1 MTKKAQEQT
10 PAIQI
15 GGDDRLFVLTG
26 AGVSAESG
34 LATFRGAGGLWH
46 GHRVEDV
53 ASPEAWERDPELVW
67 NFYSMR
73 RKRASTVRPN
83 PAHRALARLEHEL
96 GERFFLCTQ
105 NVDRLHERAG
115 SKRLVHMHGELFQ
128 SRCESCDREPF
139 ADENL
144 YESLA
149 AIPRCRCGARIRP
162 NIVWFGE
169 TILHLPRI
177 VQALE
182 RCTVLLAVGTSG
194 LVQPAASFVHWA
206 GSNRASS
213 CADVAHDGQSR
224 ERAGGAGI
232 RTYYVGPEKPANSSA
247 FTDIFPGKAG
257 ELLPGLFKMQD
268 SGTVGKVREKPKRSS

>member
-1 MTKKAQEQT
+1 MKKVMTKKAQEQT

-15 GGDDRLFVLTG
+15 GSDDRLFVLTG

-46 GHRVEDV
+46 GHHVEDV

-67 NFYSMR
+67 TFYSMR
-73 RKRASTVRPN
+73 RKKASTVRPN
-83 PAHRALARLEHEL
+83 PAHRALARLEREL

-128 SRCESCDREPF
+128 SRCESCGSEPF
-139 ADENL
+139 ADENV

-149 AIPRCRCGARIRP
+149 AIPRCCCGARIRP

-169 TILHLPRI
+169 AILHLPRI
-177 VQALE
+177 VQELE

-206 GSNRASS
+206 G
-213 CADVAHDGQSR
+213 SR

-247 FTDIFPGKAG
+247 FTDIFSGNAG
-257 ELLPGLFKMQD
+257 ELLPGLFKVQDFKVED
-268 SGTVGKVREKPKRSS
+268 SGTVGKVREEPKRSS